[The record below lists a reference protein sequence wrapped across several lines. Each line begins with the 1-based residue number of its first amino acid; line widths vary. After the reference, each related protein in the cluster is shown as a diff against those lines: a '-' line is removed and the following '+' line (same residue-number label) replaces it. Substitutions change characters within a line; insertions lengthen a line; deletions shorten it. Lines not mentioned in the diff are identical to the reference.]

1 MIELSAEI
9 KTFLLAMTPI
19 GELRLAIPVA
29 LTAYGLSPLSA
40 YLISVA
46 GNLTSVFLILTLL
59 GFASRWLSEHSY
71 FFNRLFA
78 VLFTKTRK
86 DHSVRVKKYGLYA
99 LTAFVAVPLPITGGW
114 TASLMAFVFD
124 IPFKKAF
131 PMIAAGVMIA
141 GGVVLFAS
149 NAGIAVNDYLG
160 WQALVGIVFAAG
172 IGYLLYNRLING
184 IKNRTN

>member
-40 YLISVA
+40 YLISVL
-46 GNLTSVFLILTLL
+46 GNLTSVFLILTFL
-59 GFASRWLSEHSY
+59 GVASRWLSKHSY
-71 FFNRLFA
+71 FFNRFFA
-78 VLFTKTRK
+78 VLFAKTRS
-86 DHSVRVKKYGLYA
+86 DHSIRVKKYGLYA
-99 LTAFVAVPLPITGGW
+99 LTAFVAIPLPITGGW

-131 PMIAAGVMIA
+131 PMISIGVMIA
-141 GGVVLFAS
+141 GLIVLFAS
-149 NAGIAVNDYLG
+149 NTGIAINAYLG
-160 WQALVGIVFAAG
+160 WQALLGIAFAVG
-172 IGYLLYNRLING
+172 IGYLLYNRFING
-184 IKNRTN
+184 NKKIN

>member
-46 GNLTSVFLILTLL
+46 GNLTSVFLILTFL
-59 GFASRWLSEHSY
+59 GVASRWLSKHSY
-71 FFNRLFA
+71 FFNRFFA
-78 VLFTKTRK
+78 VLFAKTRS
-86 DHSVRVKKYGLYA
+86 DHSIRVKKYGLYA
-99 LTAFVAVPLPITGGW
+99 LIVFVAIPLPITGGW

-124 IPFKKAF
+124 IPFRKAF

-141 GGVVLFAS
+141 GVVVLSVS
-149 NAGIAVNDYLG
+149 NAGLAINDYLG
-160 WQALVGIVFAAG
+160 WQALAGIVFAGG
-172 IGYLLYNRLING
+172 IGYLLYNRFING
-184 IKNRTN
+184 NRKN